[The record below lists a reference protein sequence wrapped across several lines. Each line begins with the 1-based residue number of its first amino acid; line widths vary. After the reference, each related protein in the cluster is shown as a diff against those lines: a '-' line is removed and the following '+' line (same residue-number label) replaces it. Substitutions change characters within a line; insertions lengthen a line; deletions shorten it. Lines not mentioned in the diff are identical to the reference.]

1 MIDITKIDRDFF
13 GVSGLWSEF
22 VDIASHD
29 YHHPFTICMDGI
41 WMSASACQVC
51 TRVRSAMTVLSQR
64 QTCARE
70 DADVVSS
77 TRNYPQHGHGCYR
90 PCRTDQPR
98 ETRKGRP
105 DCGIGGAA
113 FFNRAWS
120 EGGSLSELA
129 KAPCTGLTTTRGE
142 IWPTN

>member
-1 MIDITKIDRDFF
+1 
-13 GVSGLWSEF
+13 
-22 VDIASHD
+22 
-29 YHHPFTICMDGI
+29 
-41 WMSASACQVC
+41 MSAGTCQVRA
-51 TRVRSAMTVLSQR
+51 RVRSDLADDVLSQR

-70 DADVVSS
+70 DAMSASLLWTDVVSS

-105 DCGIGGAA
+105 DCGIEVVS

-120 EGGSLSELA
+120 QGGSLSEL
-129 KAPCTGLTTTRGE
+129 
-142 IWPTN
+142 